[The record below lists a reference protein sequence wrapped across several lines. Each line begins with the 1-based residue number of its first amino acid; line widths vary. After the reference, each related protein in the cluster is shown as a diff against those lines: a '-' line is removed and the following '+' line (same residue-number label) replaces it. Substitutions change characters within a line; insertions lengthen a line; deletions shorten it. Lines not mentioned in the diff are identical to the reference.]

1 MAHEYTSWAY
11 AQEIPGAGRKFVLV
25 ALADRA
31 NADGYSFPGQKG
43 LASMTGQSERTVR
56 EHLEWLEAEGFI
68 CREERR
74 RKDGTRTSDAYYLP
88 PMDSTGNI
96 RRLTSS
102 GEIRRLNESTKPP
115 VQDEQY
121 PPAATGNIRRL
132 SEPRSTGRF
141 RRGHRQISPVDD
153 NSTFVP
159 SSTTQTPD
167 YQPADFA
174 GHESFN
180 HQKEPSLTPLTP
192 QGGQVANLAT
202 SKPAGQPPDPSKRSK
217 TEPPFDPLAMT
228 LPASVPLAAWADF
241 VAHRIEMRKPLK
253 PTGAKTLL
261 KQLAA
266 LPDAAE
272 RLTLAVSNGWQGVLF
287 HGDRPTNT
295 PPPRKKPTRLRPV
308 QDGDILQHDRT
319 NDVATVMEVL
329 PGQLVRMSNGET
341 WNPEECTRCNN

>member
-31 NADGYSFPGQKG
+31 NADGYSFPGQKS

-68 CREERR
+68 RREERR

-88 PMDSTGNI
+88 PMDSTGSI

-102 GEIRRLNESTKPP
+102 GEIRRLSEGQEDAL
-115 VQDEQY
+115 QDEPN
-121 PPAATGNIRRL
+121 PPATTGSIRRL

-141 RRGHRQISPVDD
+141 RSGHRQISPVDD

-180 HQKEPSLTPLTP
+180 HQYEPPPLLPQSLVTPDPKDEEEEAREDLEDTPLNLDAGAAALMTRGPARGQTDSHLPTLHPETFKRLITFRRLHGKRATDEMFRTWSRQLLTDIHQHDEPTVQAALDAAIGNFATLTYPWSFYRACLNQAPRASPTP
-192 QGGQVANLAT
+192 PSNPEPALDPNLI
-202 SKPAGQPPDPSKRSK
+202 D
-217 TEPPFDPLAMT
+217 
-228 LPASVPLAAWADF
+228 
-241 VAHRIEMRKPLK
+241 
-253 PTGAKTLL
+253 
-261 KQLAA
+261 QLAA
-266 LPDAAE
+266 NAKE
-272 RLTLAVSNGWQGVLF
+272 GTL
-287 HGDRPTNT
+287 
-295 PPPRKKPTRLRPV
+295 
-308 QDGDILQHDRT
+308 
-319 NDVATVMEVL
+319 
-329 PGQLVRMSNGET
+329 
-341 WNPEECTRCNN
+341 